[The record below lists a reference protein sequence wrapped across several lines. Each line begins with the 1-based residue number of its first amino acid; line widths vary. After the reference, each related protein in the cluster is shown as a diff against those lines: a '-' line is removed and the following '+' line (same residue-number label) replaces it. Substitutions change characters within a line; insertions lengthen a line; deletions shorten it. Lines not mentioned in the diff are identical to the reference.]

1 MIKKN
6 NIYQVVLDE
15 ATHTYNV
22 CDLDTFNNVNADLS
36 VTQLLKNLG
45 FTPDYKEVDI
55 KVLQNASK
63 RGTYCHKALE
73 LLRTGK
79 ATMLDYVIDEHYDLI
94 NETYKAVSELN
105 YLKPIANEM
114 IIAIELSNGDIIC
127 GSVDEFGFNERTQ
140 SYYVLDYKFTYEYHE
155 LAVQLQTL
163 IYSAMIHYLIDNNIT
178 INDTCFG
185 DFARVNKF
193 ERYCIHKG
201 TPYKLEMKTEYED
214 YYSNY
219 NTFYEP
225 KYSVEEIEKAMSS
238 KDLTSKEIELK
249 YINSFDLMNAEKE
262 LETYERKVKEIKEYI
277 EKNRTIV
284 RTAME
289 KNGVKT
295 LEIGNVKYTLITP
308 KATQKFNSEKAKALL
323 TEEQVRECTEEV
335 TRNSYIKVT
344 IKE

>member
-1 MIKKN
+1 MIRKN
-6 NIYQVVLDE
+6 NIYQVSLDD

-22 CDLDTFNNVNADLS
+22 CDLDTFNNLEVDLS

-79 ATMLDYVIDEHYDLI
+79 AIMLDYALDERYDLI
-94 NETYKAVSELN
+94 NDTYKAVSELS

-114 IIAIELSNGDIIC
+114 IISIELPNGDIIC
-127 GSVDEFGFNERTQ
+127 GSVDEFGLNERTKN
-140 SYYVLDYKFTYEYHE
+140 YYVLDYKFTYEYHE

-163 IYSAMIHYLIDNNIT
+163 IYSTIIKWLIDNNIT
-178 INDTCFG
+178 INQVDFG
-185 DFARVNKF
+185 ALSREETI
-193 ERYCIHKG
+193 ERYCIHKDIA
-201 TPYKLEMKTEYED
+201 YKLEMKKEYEN

-219 NTFYEP
+219 NTFYKP
-225 KYSVEEIEKAMSS
+225 KYSVEEIEQGMSS
-238 KDLTSKEIELK
+238 KDLSSKEIELK
-249 YINSFDLMNAEKE
+249 YINSFDLMSAEKE
-262 LETYERKVKEIKEYI
+262 LETYERKVKEIKSYI
-277 EKNRTIV
+277 EKNRAIV
-284 RTAME
+284 KTAME

-295 LEIGNVKYTLITP
+295 LEIGNVKYTLVNP
-308 KATQKFNSEKAKALL
+308 KPTLKFNSEKAKALL
-323 TEEQVRECTEEV
+323 TKEEVRECTEEI